1 MTILNEDLTS
11 ALIIPDKSP
20 AAAQAKQMGLLYVGF
35 GRYEDPATGQV
46 AYVVQNDKLVPFSR
60 AIRTNTYTA
69 TNGDDFGTFLQYLQA
84 QVEQDVMKLVDAYP
98 PEDYSEEEL
107 DAIKQFTD
115 TGYYNVN
122 SLLNSLPPNI
132 MTKQIQPQT
141 LSDTSPQIIQALD
154 NAMARSKLPKEVIG
168 YATLSSDVNPSDLQP
183 NMMVTFKGYRSTTLD
198 LATVLNKMS
207 ADQTGGGVVFQ
218 ILMPKGSN
226 GMYLD
231 DFSSTPGESEY
242 LLPRSSTIKIVS
254 GPNKL
259 SGTYQ
264 SPDNN
269 LSIVFYSCELRSTP
283 VLR

>member
-1 MTILNEDLTS
+1 MRYIKEDLTN

-20 AAAQAKQMGLLYVGF
+20 AAQQAAQMGLVYVGF

-46 AYVVQNDKLVPFSR
+46 AYIVQNEKLVPFGK
-60 AIRTNTYTA
+60 AIRTNSYQA
-69 TNGDDFGTFLQYLQA
+69 TNSDDFGNFIQYLQP
-84 QVEQDVMKLVDAYP
+84 QVEEDVAKLMNTYM

-132 MTKQIQPQT
+132 MTKQIQPT
-141 LSDTSPQIIQALD
+141 SLSDNSPQIIQALD
-154 NAMARSKLPKEVIG
+154 TALARNKLPKEIVG
-168 YATLSSDVNPSDLQP
+168 YATLSSDVDSGSIAP
-183 NMMVTFKGYRSTTLD
+183 NSMVLFKGYRSTTLD
-198 LATVLNKMS
+198 ISTILNKFTE
-207 ADQTGGGVVFQ
+207 DGNGGGVVFQ
-218 ILMPKGSN
+218 ILMPKGSG

-231 DFSSTPGESEY
+231 DFSSNPGESEY